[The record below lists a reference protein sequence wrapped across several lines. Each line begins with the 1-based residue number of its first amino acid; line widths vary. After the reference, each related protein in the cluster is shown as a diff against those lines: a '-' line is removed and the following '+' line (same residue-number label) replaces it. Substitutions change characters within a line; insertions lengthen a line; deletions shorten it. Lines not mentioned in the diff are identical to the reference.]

1 MNSLFKLCWK
11 MASRIQEYSIVH
23 PEHDADILFNEAKD
37 ILEKYDVTLRKKAI
51 KALDDAILRGD
62 NIATSEARHILRQA
76 LETL

>member
-1 MNSLFKLCWK
+1 

-23 PEHDADILFNEAKD
+23 PEHDDADILFNEAKD
-37 ILEKYDVTLRKKAI
+37 ILENYDVTLRGKAI

>member
-11 MASRIQEYSIVH
+11 MASELQLLSVTH
-23 PEHDADILFNEAKD
+23 PEHNTDILFNTAKD
-37 ILEKYDVTLRKKAI
+37 TLEKYDVTLRRKAI

-62 NIATSEARHILRQA
+62 NIATSEARHIIRIA